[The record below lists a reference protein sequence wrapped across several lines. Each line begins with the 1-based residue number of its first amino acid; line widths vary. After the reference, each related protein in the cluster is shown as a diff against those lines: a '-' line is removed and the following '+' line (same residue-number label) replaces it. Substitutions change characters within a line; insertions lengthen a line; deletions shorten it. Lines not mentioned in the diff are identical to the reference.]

1 MQRWVVFAGV
11 TADPPSQQ
19 HARPVGVIGAALD
32 LGSGRR
38 GVDMGPSAIRYA
50 LLGERIEELGLS
62 VHDHGNVRTGMVE
75 ALDEGDPSARYWS
88 AIKRT
93 CEELADHVAATVS
106 EGEMP
111 LVLGGDHSIA
121 IGTLGGLAR
130 AHAAPGGVLWMDA
143 HTDINSPTTS
153 PSGNVHGMPLAVAL
167 GLANDPRFESSAW
180 PLPMIVEQHTVLVG
194 VRSVDSGERARLREL
209 GLRVFTMEDVDRRG
223 MRDVMEEAISIAS
236 GAPFMHVSL
245 DMDVL
250 DPDQAPGVG
259 TPVRGGI
266 TYREAHLAMEMLST
280 SGKMSS
286 LEVVEVNPVLDAR
299 NATGT
304 LAVELVL
311 SAMGARIL

>member
-1 MQRWVVFAGV
+1 MFASV
-11 TADPPSQQ
+11 TGPPTSQ
-19 HARPVGVIGAALD
+19 HDARPVGVIGAALD

-106 EGEMP
+106 EGELP

-121 IGTLGGLAR
+121 IGTLGGLSR
-130 AHAAPGGVLWMDA
+130 AHGAPGGVLWMDA

-180 PLPMIVEQHTVLVG
+180 PLPMILEQHTALVG
-194 VRSVDSGERARLREL
+194 VRSVDGGERARLREV
-209 GLRVFTMEDVDRRG
+209 GVRVFTMEDVDRRG
-223 MRDVMEEAISIAS
+223 MRDVMEEAISIAT
-236 GAPFMHVSL
+236 GAPFMHVSF

-266 TYREAHLAMEMLST
+266 TYREAHLAMEMLAT

-304 LAVELVL
+304 LAV
-311 SAMGARIL
+311 